1 MRPGKGSP
9 RGRGLSSPE
18 AWSSCIVEAG
28 APLSPGVALCTGL
41 SGWGRDLQKAISSSV
56 CSSCSL
62 AAQPL
67 TLLRHC

>member
-1 MRPGKGSP
+1 M
-9 RGRGLSSPE
+9 
-18 AWSSCIVEAG
+18 EAG

-41 SGWGRDLQKAISSSV
+41 SGWGRNLQKAISSSV

-67 TLLRHC
+67 TLLKDTQGQLRITLGRTGCPSHPH